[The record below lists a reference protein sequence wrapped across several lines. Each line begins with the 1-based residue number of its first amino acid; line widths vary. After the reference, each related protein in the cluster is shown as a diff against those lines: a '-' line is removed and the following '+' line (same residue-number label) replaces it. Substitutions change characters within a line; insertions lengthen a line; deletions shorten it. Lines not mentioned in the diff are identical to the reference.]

1 MPVHVVSPKLGQGLD
16 RVAQYLP
23 PGKTG
28 ALLGSSGVGK
38 STIINRLVGRDV
50 QKTRD
55 VRASDSK
62 GRHTTSHRELVFL
75 PDGGFMIDTPGM
87 RELQL
92 WDVGDAVSETFDDI
106 EALAADC
113 RFGDCRH
120 RDEPRCAVK
129 TAVEE
134 GRLSAARLESYL
146 KLQDE
151 LGYLARQQDERAQL
165 EEKRRNKIM
174 GKALKQHLK
183 SKRGETS
190 DAS

>member
-1 MPVHVVSPKLGQGLD
+1 
-16 RVAQYLP
+16 
-23 PGKTG
+23 
-28 ALLGSSGVGK
+28 
-38 STIINRLVGRDV
+38 
-50 QKTRD
+50 
-55 VRASDSK
+55 
-62 GRHTTSHRELVFL
+62 VFL
-75 PDGGFMIDTPGM
+75 PNGGFMIDTPGM

-134 GRLSAARLESYL
+134 GRVSADRLQSYL

-183 SKRGETS
+183 SKHGSTS